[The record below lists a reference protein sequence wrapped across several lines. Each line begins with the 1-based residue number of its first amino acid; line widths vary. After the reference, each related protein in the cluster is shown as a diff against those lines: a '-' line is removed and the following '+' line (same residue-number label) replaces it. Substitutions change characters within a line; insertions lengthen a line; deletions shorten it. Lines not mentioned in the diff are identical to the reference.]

1 MRKRRRNSRALPP
14 GILPAIIHQL
24 NAASKGLGNLKVR
37 KGHPDQSEVT
47 EIYKDEEVRRHVVY
61 LNQLACTCREWQVT
75 GKPYP
80 HALAIITTTRQPNMH
95 QFVHNNFSVERFQ
108 TAYQGII
115 PNIVDRNQWP
125 EVQKGFHLY
134 PPIGNKRGPGR
145 QKKNR
150 IKPASERSGKATRQ
164 VTCKGCGLLGHRETS
179 WRCHLTGTKKR

>member
-1 MRKRRRNSRALPP
+1 MRKRRRISRALPP

-80 HALAIITTTRQPNMH
+80 HALTIITTTRQPNMH
-95 QFVHNNFSVERFQ
+95 QFVLNNFSVERFQ
-108 TAYQGII
+108 TASKESSLILLIEISGLRCRRDSICI
-115 PNIVDRNQWP
+115 PQLAIK
-125 EVQKGFHLY
+125 EVQGGRRKTESNQQVREVGK
-134 PPIGNKRGPGR
+134 PPDK
-145 QKKNR
+145 
-150 IKPASERSGKATRQ
+150 
-164 VTCKGCGLLGHRETS
+164 
-179 WRCHLTGTKKR
+179 